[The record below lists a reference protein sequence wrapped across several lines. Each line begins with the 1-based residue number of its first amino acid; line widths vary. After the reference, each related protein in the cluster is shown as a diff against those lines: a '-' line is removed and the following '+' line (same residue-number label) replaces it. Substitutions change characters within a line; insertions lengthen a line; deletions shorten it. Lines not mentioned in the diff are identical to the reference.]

1 MTADSTNLHNEEINQ
16 ETNTGS
22 HPDNSAEPQG
32 VADQPDTASDAAP
45 ARTRKPRRRRPTGH
59 VAKATTPPAVAPAEV
74 VDLPQAAGAA
84 APQVTVTA
92 ATRTRRPV
100 QTEPTPE
107 VVDETS
113 SEDQADSVD
122 DAAELENTVVDGPTT
137 GVVGIHREAAQERVQ
152 QALDEGLEAVV
163 GVIDLPHEDHD
174 DAAESDDLAAA
185 HEATDHDKKT
195 TADDKAEPTDG
206 PGSPEP
212 APRRGRTRRRRRR
225 DGAVT
230 DSDSAVPTGQGDRDR
245 SEDSAGYDDSDVDA
259 QDDSADSG
267 TSSGNVSSE
276 PSWMPSTGDWT
287 NTSIFSAAIPQTI
300 AAEDE
305 PDLAA
310 AAVSTDPFIA
320 PPTDK
325 LPPLP
330 PKAAVEDDEADDA
343 ESRYDSGDEDDD
355 DAGSKR
361 RRRRRGGRGRRRRGE
376 EENENDSTSSV
387 AAAEDNDSDSDEDS
401 EEAGS
406 KRRRRRRRRTGS
418 PAAEAPAEG
427 RKSRGDRVTSV
438 KGSTRLEAK
447 RQRRREGRESGR
459 RRPLISESQFLARR
473 EAVDRSLLVR
483 QGNGRTQV
491 AVLEDNVLVEHY
503 VAQQSQTS
511 MIGNVYLG
519 RVQNVLPSMEAA
531 FVDIGRGRNAVLY
544 AGEVN
549 WDAAGLE
556 GQPRRIELALKSG
569 DSVLVQVT
577 KDPIGHKGARLTSQV
592 TMPGRYL
599 VYVPGGTVTG
609 ISQKLPESERTR
621 LKKIL
626 KGIVPEGA
634 GVIVRTAAE
643 GATEAELTADIAR
656 LEKQW
661 ARIEKKRKSANLATA
676 LYTEPDLA
684 IKMIR
689 DVFNADFKELV
700 ISGDQA
706 WETVQPY
713 VTDLAPD
720 LADRVRQ
727 WDGDGDIFDSL
738 RVNEQISKALERKV
752 WLPSGG
758 SLVIDRTEAM
768 TVIDVNT
775 GKFTGQGGNLEA
787 TVTEN
792 NLEAAE
798 EIIRQ
803 LRLRD
808 IGGIVVIDFIDMVL
822 ESNRDLVLRR
832 MLECL
837 SRDRTRHQVAEVTS
851 LGLVQMTRK
860 RIGQGLLEAFSECCT
875 ACDGRGVIMRDLVAP
890 LDPKTEAKP
899 PKTTKQESKRRAVGA
914 AAVARMAKA
923 AKRTKNDDRAETS
936 AAEHAEESVGSIESD
951 PVVDVSASTGGTGS
965 DRAASTDGAASSD
978 SADSV
983 GVSADADVM
992 VAADKKPALSP
1003 MAAMQSSLAVQEGDQ
1018 DAEEGVVAVPV
1029 GAAVASP
1036 RPARRRRSR
1045 RSSVT
1050 KVASDGSVLADL
1062 ANDQGAVSAQDQAPV
1077 AEVEAAAL
1085 VETESKDDSTST
1097 KGDTA

>member
-1 MTADSTNLHNEEINQ
+1 MNAENTNITTQ
-16 ETNTGS
+16 ETTPEEETDATS
-22 HPDNSAEPQG
+22 SDNVVETPEHDDEPVQKR
-32 VADQPDTASDAAP
+32 V
-45 ARTRKPRRRRPTGH
+45 RKPRRRRSAQH
-59 VAKATTPPAVAPAEV
+59 VAQATTPPAVEPTEV
-74 VDLPQAAGAA
+74 IELPQLAGAGAVEVTLKA
-84 APQVTVTA
+84 AS
-92 ATRTRRPV
+92 RTRRPV
-100 QTEPTPE
+100 TEPA
-107 VVDETS
+107 TS
-113 SEDQADSVD
+113 CESIDDAAKVD
-122 DAAELENTVVDGPTT
+122 DADSTADETETTTDGPIS
-137 GVVGIHREAAQERVQ
+137 GVVGTHREAAQARVQ
-152 QALDEGLEAVV
+152 QAMDEGLESVV
-163 GVIDLPHEDHD
+163 GVIELPEEDSD
-174 DAAESDDLAAA
+174 QDVAAAADEDVEDTKLSDGSAAEDSA
-185 HEATDHDKKT
+185 ESSSKT
-195 TADDKAEPTDG
+195 
-206 PGSPEP
+206 
-212 APRRGRTRRRRRR
+212 RRPRRRRRT
-225 DGAVT
+225 G
-230 DSDSAVPTGQGDRDR
+230 SSA
-245 SEDSAGYDDSDVDA
+245 EDTAQATQPALDTDDSGVADTDDESQLA
-259 QDDSADSG
+259 QPVWAPG
-267 TSSGNVSSE
+267 
-276 PSWMPSTGDWT
+276 PQDWSVG
-287 NTSIFSAAIPQTI
+287 SIFSAAIP
-300 AAEDE
+300 AATESVDE
-305 PDLAA
+305 PVLAEAALAA
-310 AAVSTDPFIA
+310 DPFIA
-320 PPTDK
+320 PPTEK

-330 PKAAVEDDEADDA
+330 AKTEDNVDIDDEADFGSA
-343 ESRYDSGDEDDD
+343 DEDEDD

-376 EENENDSTSSV
+376 EEEESTSS
-387 AAAEDNDSDSDEDS
+387 ASRASATADQDEPD
-401 EEAGS
+401 EETADGDDEVGA
-406 KRRRRRRRRTGS
+406 KRRRRRRRRTS
-418 PAAEAPAEG
+418 TTSESSSET
-427 RKSRGDRVTSV
+427 RRSRGDRVTSV

-473 EAVDRSLLVR
+473 ESVDRSLLVR

-549 WDAAGLE
+549 WDAAGLD
-556 GQPRRIELALKSG
+556 GQPRRIEAALKSG

-599 VYVPGGTVTG
+599 VYVPGGSVTG
-609 ISQKLPESERTR
+609 ISQKLPESERSR

-626 KGIVPEGA
+626 KGIVPDGA

-656 LEKQW
+656 LENQW
-661 ARIEKKRKSANLATA
+661 ARIEKKRKTANPATA

-700 ISGDQA
+700 ISGDRA
-706 WETVQPY
+706 WETVEPY

-727 WDGDGDIFDSL
+727 WDGDDDIFDAL
-738 RVNEQISKALERKV
+738 RVNEQISKAVDRKV

-808 IGGIVVIDFIDMVL
+808 IGGIIVIDFIDMVL

-875 ACDGRGVIMRDLVAP
+875 ACDGRGVIVHDLVAP
-890 LDPKTEAKP
+890 LDNKP
-899 PKTTKQESKRRAVGA
+899 EPRASKGDKQASKRRAVGA

-923 AKRTKNDDRAETS
+923 AKRTKADGSDEDTLT
-936 AAEHAEESVGSIESD
+936 AEEVPSAELDSTSGEAES
-951 PVVDVSASTGGTGS
+951 AGE
-965 DRAASTDGAASSD
+965 AQD
-978 SADSV
+978 S
-983 GVSADADVM
+983 
-992 VAADKKPALSP
+992 PALSP
-1003 MAAMQSSLAVQEGDQ
+1003 MAALQSELAVQRDESTEPD
-1018 DAEEGVVAVPV
+1018 DVVAESSEGGPADES
-1029 GAAVASP
+1029 AAQLGLKKP

-1045 RSSVT
+1045 RSLVT
-1050 KVASDGSVLADL
+1050 KVGQD
-1062 ANDQGAVSAQDQAPV
+1062 GAVVSQ
-1077 AEVEAAAL
+1077 
-1085 VETESKDDSTST
+1085 ESNGVTGNDSIDT
-1097 KGDTA
+1097 KGDTE